1 MAIVFN
7 CTCGKPLR
15 AKDESAGKKTK
26 CPHCG
31 TVVSIPGAVRSTSPP
46 SPSTQVEALPIDM
59 VWPTVEPH
67 AAAAADPGSS
77 TQIKIATMA
86 PAATPTGEPE
96 RPSDRPRPTDGTLQ
110 YKVLSGK
117 DQGVTGKF
125 NPLKL
130 EEVLNDH
137 ARQGWAVKAAATV
150 QVVGHAGTHHELIVI
165 LER

>member
-1 MAIVFN
+1 MPIVFN

-26 CPHCG
+26 CPHCSA
-31 TVVSIPGAVRSTSPP
+31 VVSIPGALRGGGP
-46 SPSTQVEALPIDM
+46 PSTQIEALPLDM
-59 VWPTVEPH
+59 VWPTIEVQPT
-67 AAAAADPGSS
+67 ADPGSS
-77 TQIKIATMA
+77 TQIKIDSLS
-86 PAATPTGEPE
+86 AAAGGAGDPQ
-96 RPSDRPRPTDGTLQ
+96 RPSDRPRPADGTHQ

-117 DQGVTGKF
+117 DQGMTGKF

-137 ARQGWAVKAAATV
+137 ARQGWAVKTAATIAIV
-150 QVVGHAGTHHELIVI
+150 SHSGTHDELIVI